1 MKDCRKHFGGK
12 DIKAGIINRIAAFIS
27 VSLVRFVYICIVHT
41 VDCATLAS
49 SKSPAQ

>member
-27 VSLVRFVYICIVHT
+27 VSLVRFVSCILLT
-41 VDCATLAS
+41 VPPPPSPQL
-49 SKSPAQ
+49 SKS